1 MMCQIIQT
9 KNIYLEKVFFVA
21 FVDSKKQLFCASHSQ
36 NKVDFAPRCDVL
48 VASDTKGPFLPPGP
62 DENTLLGTEKAING
76 ITEEKNPGQNDDG
89 VRDDP
94 KKTSEAS
101 TSKLEMFQEKQK
113 FIEEQNR
120 KRKEMLSKVKRAP

>member
-1 MMCQIIQT
+1 M
-9 KNIYLEKVFFVA
+9 
-21 FVDSKKQLFCASHSQ
+21 
-36 NKVDFAPRCDVL
+36 L
-48 VASDTKGPFLPPGP
+48 VASDTKGPFLPPRP
-62 DENTLLGTEKAING
+62 DEKTLQGTEKAING
-76 ITEEKNPGQNDDG
+76 ITEEKNDDG
-89 VRDDP
+89 ARDDP

>member
-1 MMCQIIQT
+1 M
-9 KNIYLEKVFFVA
+9 
-21 FVDSKKQLFCASHSQ
+21 
-36 NKVDFAPRCDVL
+36 L
-48 VASDTKGPFLPPGP
+48 VASDTKGPFLPPRP
-62 DENTLLGTEKAING
+62 DEKTLQGTEKAING

-89 VRDDP
+89 VKDDP